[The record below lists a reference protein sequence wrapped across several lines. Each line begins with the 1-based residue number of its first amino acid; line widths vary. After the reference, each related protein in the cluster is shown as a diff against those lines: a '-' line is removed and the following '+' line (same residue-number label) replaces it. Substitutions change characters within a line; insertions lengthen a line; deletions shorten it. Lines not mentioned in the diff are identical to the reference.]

1 MSREITRYLKKF
13 DATKNRY
20 QMNDLQ
26 KALKLNA
33 LFSSISGVILILFN
47 NQISKLFGTVK
58 SSVFVIVG
66 LVLIY
71 FTITIW
77 YEINKQRKIAVIW
90 IIIQDFLWVIA
101 SIILIIIN
109 PFNSTS
115 LGNLIIGIIAAIVL
129 FMGVSQTRAF
139 LKKARTV

>member
-47 NQISKLFGTVK
+47 NQISKLFGTVH
-58 SSVFVIVG
+58 SSAFVIVG